1 MLYAEHVVV
10 AIARKRGLAV
20 DLSDAV
26 VYLLPHLVATAT
38 ATATSNS
45 CKRGCDHCQVLP
57 SSFMTHY
64 PVCFAT
70 TLSST
75 QTSRPKHVEWKEVAD
90 PPSTPDSRKSLN
102 SESGEGGEEEIRV
115 TDEDIETTG
124 DLGFGPRSKMLAK
137 NWRDDDDDRRIR
149 RRSFGSL
156 SPYMFSVSISSSS
169 SSALARLFAC
179 ANRPACCCCMKT
191 WTTTPLSHN
200 NPTTKHHSHNIQS
213 SDSHQKTKI
222 R

>member
-1 MLYAEHVVV
+1 MVVE
-10 AIARKRGLAV
+10 LA
-20 DLSDAV
+20 
-26 VYLLPHLVATAT
+26 
-38 ATATSNS
+38 NS
-45 CKRGCDHCQVLP
+45 P
-57 SSFMTHY
+57 
-64 PVCFAT
+64 
-70 TLSST
+70 
-75 QTSRPKHVEWKEVAD
+75 
-90 PPSTPDSRKSLN
+90 
-102 SESGEGGEEEIRV
+102 ESGEEGGEEEIRV

-156 SPYMFSVSISSSS
+156 SPYMFSVSIPSSS

-179 ANRPACCCCMKT
+179 ANRPASCCCMKT
-191 WTTTPLSHN
+191 WTTTPLFHN